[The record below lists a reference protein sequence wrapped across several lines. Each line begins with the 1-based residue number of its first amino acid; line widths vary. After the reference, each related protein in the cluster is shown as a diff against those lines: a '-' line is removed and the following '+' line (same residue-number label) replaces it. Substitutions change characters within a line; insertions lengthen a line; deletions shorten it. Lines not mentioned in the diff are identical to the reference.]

1 MDNLFSFLIPKC
13 TTGTI
18 LSFLNMTFIKN
29 LFGYVALKLFMYEF
43 NNL

>member
-1 MDNLFSFLIPKC
+1 MENIFY
-13 TTGTI
+13 TI

-43 NNL
+43 NHL